1 MRKETASVNSTVY
14 LIGNSTLR
22 FSSVKERHK
31 SEKDTKKEKLKLLLG
46 SEQKKTYV
54 RIDKDIRTPNLCT
67 KKNSQSRAAK
77 FEKILDSLNQS
88 HS

>member
-1 MRKETASVNSTVY
+1 MNSTVY

-31 SEKDTKKEKLKLLLG
+31 SEKDTKKEKLKLLLS

-67 KKNSQSRAAK
+67 KKKQP
-77 FEKILDSLNQS
+77 NQS
-88 HS
+88 SKV